1 MLATQLDLFGAPP
14 RPPAKIRME
23 EAEAKS
29 VDVPAQHIPDAAT
42 AMEHPEPTA
51 QVKQPAVAPVPQAT
65 KPSIHVQLPTKG
77 SNLPVV
83 TGSTHIPPPAAPPIP
98 EAPKDEVT
106 ESLLAVE
113 TSQSTPDLPAPDESH
128 PAEATDVLTDAE
140 NITPTEWPEAVA
152 AASIETLAD
161 RQQAEM
167 LAAMEPQPEHTDAS
181 ITREEAKPLGVPED
195 EILFR
200 RQYYTMR
207 ETVAMLGLSHS
218 VLRYWE
224 SEFTQ
229 LKPRKNRKGDRYFRP
244 ADIKNLQLIHH
255 LLKVR
260 KFTIE
265 GAREYLKN
273 QNKALDTFEMVQ
285 RLERIKH
292 FLQEL
297 KENAG
302 TP

>member
-1 MLATQLDLFGAPP
+1 
-14 RPPAKIRME
+14 
-23 EAEAKS
+23 
-29 VDVPAQHIPDAAT
+29 
-42 AMEHPEPTA
+42 
-51 QVKQPAVAPVPQAT
+51 
-65 KPSIHVQLPTKG
+65 
-77 SNLPVV
+77 
-83 TGSTHIPPPAAPPIP
+83 
-98 EAPKDEVT
+98 
-106 ESLLAVE
+106 
-113 TSQSTPDLPAPDESH
+113 
-128 PAEATDVLTDAE
+128 
-140 NITPTEWPEAVA
+140 
-152 AASIETLAD
+152 
-161 RQQAEM
+161 
-167 LAAMEPQPEHTDAS
+167 
-181 ITREEAKPLGVPED
+181 
-195 EILFR
+195 
-200 RQYYTMR
+200 MR
-207 ETVAMLGLSHS
+207 ETVGMLGLSHS

-224 SEFTQ
+224 NEFTV

-302 TP
+302 TL